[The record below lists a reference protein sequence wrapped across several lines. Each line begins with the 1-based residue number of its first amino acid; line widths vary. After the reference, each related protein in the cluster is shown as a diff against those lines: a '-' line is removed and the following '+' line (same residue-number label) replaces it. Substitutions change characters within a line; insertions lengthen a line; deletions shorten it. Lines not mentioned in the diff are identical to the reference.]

1 VKVEATKTRKSASA
15 SDSAGSERLF
25 LRTALALIVAAGIA
39 ASPVVAQRSAST
51 TAGIRITLPA
61 GADPRVELQPGPE
74 VVVLDLPLGAE
85 YPADFSAASN
95 GIVREATVEERDDR
109 VRIELALTYGY
120 LDRVTYEPAAVV
132 ISFRSRFAAES
143 AGVPDQERYE
153 LGPDDEVRITVHN
166 HADLS
171 GSLAIS
177 RDGMIT
183 APLVGEVRA
192 AGLTPRQ
199 LAARL
204 TERLDRTYL
213 VDPRVDVEVVQYRS
227 QWVVVGGEVRK
238 PGRVPLRGGT
248 RLKEVIGEAE
258 GFNEF
263 AGDEISIS
271 RRAQESDATVT
282 LQVSREDYESGRSN
296 PRLSHG
302 DIVDVRRADACYIQG
317 EVREAGSIR
326 IERGMTLLRALALAG
341 GLTDWANRKNITI
354 RQRDGSQGIYN
365 LHKIE
370 SGRIPDPPMRG
381 GEVIIVR
388 KRFL

>member
-1 VKVEATKTRKSASA
+1 MW
-15 SDSAGSERLF
+15 
-25 LRTALALIVAAGIA
+25 IVAAGLAVAPVA
-39 ASPVVAQRSAST
+39 AQESVST
-51 TAGIRITLPA
+51 TAGIRIKLPA
-61 GADPRVELQPGPE
+61 GAEPRVELQPGPE
-74 VVVLDLPLGAE
+74 SVVLDLPRGAE

-95 GIVREATVEERDDR
+95 GIVRTATVEERGDR
-109 VRIELALTYGY
+109 VLIELALSYGY
-120 LDRVTYEPAAVV
+120 LDRVTYEPSAVV
-132 ISFRSRFAAES
+132 LSFRSRLAVRGGDA
-143 AGVPDQERYE
+143 PDQERYE

-166 HADLS
+166 QAELS
-171 GSLAIS
+171 GNLAVG

-199 LAARL
+199 LAGRL

-213 VDPRVDVEVVQYRS
+213 VDPDVDVEVVQYRS

-271 RRAQESDATVT
+271 RRARDSDATVT
-282 LQVSREDYESGRSN
+282 LQVSREDYESGGSN

-317 EVREAGSIR
+317 EVRESGKIR

-341 GLTDWANRKNITI
+341 GLTDWANRKNVMV
-354 RQRDGSQGIYN
+354 RYRDGSQEVYN
-365 LHKIE
+365 LNKIE
-370 SGRIPDPPMRG
+370 AGRLPDPAMRG
-381 GEVIIVR
+381 GEVVIVK